1 MEKSYRFLPAHHE
14 NNEILKKVSE
24 STISHPGIISKIEG
38 NKAEVTVIVSSGCV
52 SCEIKSSCSI
62 SDVKS
67 KIIEMELKN
76 PELYFTGQ
84 DVTVEMKQSQGTLA
98 VIFGYLIPFFVLVI
112 SLLIF
117 ILAGIDEGL
126 AGLSALGMLVPYY
139 FLLYLFRGSFQKKF
153 SYRIV

>member
-1 MEKSYRFLPAHHE
+1 
-14 NNEILKKVSE
+14 
-24 STISHPGIISKIEG
+24 
-38 NKAEVTVIVSSGCV
+38 
-52 SCEIKSSCSI
+52 
-62 SDVKS
+62 
-67 KIIEMELKN
+67 MELKN

-139 FLLYLFRGSFQKKF
+139 FLLYLFRGSLQKKF